1 MKKRHFL
8 KRIAGP
14 VLVLLAVAGTAVL
27 GWALYGRGND
37 TAEEKSV
44 TPGFY
49 KEDAGAVH
57 ILENDY
63 LLLSLD
69 GDTTQ
74 FTLQNKQD
82 GHVWRSIPEGADKDP
97 LALAGSKNLLQSTL
111 AITYSTDNGVRTLYD
126 NHEYSIKNQIYEI
139 HADSQAIRVDYTL
152 GRIAR
157 AYTIP
162 VVIEVG
168 RMDSFL
174 SQMTKAQSRKV
185 LDSYRKYDPA
195 RLKDN
200 QKTELLE
207 KYPQLETDAIYVL
220 RDNVKDF
227 LKEEFESLFEA
238 AGYTYEDYLTDQ
250 TETDRTVGA
259 KTAVFNIS
267 VIYRLE
273 GNDLIVEVPLDS
285 IHYTDEYPPIRVAL
299 LPNFGAGGTM
309 DEGYMLMPEGGG
321 AIIRFNNGKIAQ
333 NSYFA
338 NVYGWDYATSRPAV
352 VHETNVW
359 FPVYGMVSNGSA
371 FLCMMEDQAAN
382 VSLSADIAGRSNSFN
397 TAYAS
402 YNLLHSD
409 AFNVTERTIETI
421 YMYEQ
426 SLPQGKITQ
435 RYRFLA
441 TSDVASLAQAYR
453 GYLQERYPGLT
464 PKSQTGLPLC
474 VEIIGA
480 IDKVQQKGG
489 LPVSSPI
496 RLTGYQ
502 DAAAIVSDLST
513 LGDTRLFVRL
523 NGWMNG
529 GVLQTLL
536 RNDKLVSQLG
546 TQEDFDNMVTA
557 ISDTGAR
564 LYLHGITSFA
574 MDSGLK
580 EGFLPL
586 RDAAR
591 FTTREHVK
599 LYQYSN
605 IWYGE
610 LDLDDAY
617 FLLKPETAAD
627 MLTNLARAA
636 RKRGASGI
644 SLEDIGSLLSADYNP
659 RHTVTRD
666 EVAAL
671 QMDVLRSQA
680 DGLGV
685 MMRGGNLYALEHAD
699 LVTDT
704 DLAGI
709 GYFIVDEQVPF
720 LQMALHGLVEYTGYP
735 LNLAGDWEQELLLSA
750 QRGAGLSFVFMQ
762 EEPLVLHDT
771 LYSNYYG
778 ASYKL
783 WSQRARQIASRYARE
798 LGGLFNQAIIGFEY
812 LDDLITATTYADGT
826 RVLVNF
832 SQQERQAAGHT
843 VPARDYLVVQ
853 GEVHP

>member
-1 MKKRHFL
+1 MRKRHFL

-14 VLVLLAVAGTAVL
+14 ALALLAIAGIAVL
-27 GWALYGRGND
+27 SWALYGRDND
-37 TAEEKSV
+37 TAEDKSV
-44 TPGFY
+44 MPGYY
-49 KEDAGAVH
+49 KEDAGAVY
-57 ILENDY
+57 ILENDH

-82 GHVWRSIPEGADKDP
+82 GHLWRSIPVGADKDP

-111 AITYSTDNGVRTLYD
+111 AITYSTANGVRTLYD
-126 NHEYSIKNQIYEI
+126 NYEYSIKNQIYEI
-139 HADSQAIRVDYTL
+139 HADNQAIRVDYTL

-162 VVIEVG
+162 AVIEMK
-168 RMDSFL
+168 RMDRFL

-200 QKTELLE
+200 QKAELLE
-207 KYPQLETDAIYVL
+207 KYPQLETDVIYVL

-227 LKEEFESLFEA
+227 LKEEFEGLFEA
-238 AGYTYEDYLTDQ
+238 AGYTYEDYLSDQ
-250 TETDRTVGA
+250 METDRTVGA

-273 GNDLIVEVPLDS
+273 GYDLVVEVPLDS
-285 IHYTDEYPPIRVAL
+285 IHYTDDYPPIRVAL
-299 LPNFGAGGTM
+299 LPNFGAGGTR

-321 AIIRFNNGKIAQ
+321 AIIRFNNGKTAQ
-333 NSYFA
+333 NGYFA

-352 VHETNVW
+352 VHETNVR
-359 FPVYGMVSNGSA
+359 FPVYGMVNNGSA
-371 FLCMMEDQAAN
+371 FLCVMENQAAN
-382 VSLSADIAGRSNSFN
+382 ASLSADIAGRGNSFN

-426 SLPQGKITQ
+426 GLPQGNISQ

-441 TSDVASLAQAYR
+441 TTDVASLAQAYR
-453 GYLQERYPGLT
+453 SYLQERHPGLT
-464 PKSQTGLPLC
+464 PIAQTGLPLC

-496 RLTGYQ
+496 LLTGYQ
-502 DAAAIVSDLST
+502 DAAAIVNDLST
-513 LGDTRLFVRL
+513 LEDTRLFVRL

-536 RNDKLVSQLG
+536 RTDKLVSQLG
-546 TQEDFDNMVTA
+546 TQEEFDSMVNG
-557 ISDTGAR
+557 ISDAGAS

-591 FTTREHVK
+591 FTTREQVK

-605 IWYGE
+605 VWYGE
-610 LDLDDAY
+610 LDLEDAY
-617 FLLKPETAAD
+617 FLLNPETSAD
-627 MLTNLARAA
+627 MLTNLAQAA

-644 SLEDIGSLLSADYNP
+644 SLEDVGSLLSADYNP

-671 QMDVLRSQA
+671 QMEIINSQT

-685 MMRGGNLYALEHAD
+685 MIRGGNLYALEHAD

-704 DLAGI
+704 DLAGT

-720 LQMALHGLVEYTGYP
+720 IQMALHGLVEYTGQP

-750 QRGAGLSFVFMQ
+750 QRGAGLFFVFMQ

-771 LYSNYYG
+771 RYSGYYG
-778 ASYKL
+778 ASYRL
-783 WSQRARQIASRYARE
+783 WSQRAKQIATRYARE
-798 LGGLFNQAIIGFEY
+798 LGGLFNQTITGFEH
-812 LDDLITATTYADGT
+812 LDNSVTATTYADGT
-826 RVLVNF
+826 KVLVNF
-832 SQQERQAAGHT
+832 SQQERQVNGHT
-843 VPARDYLVVQ
+843 VPARDYLVIQREVQ
-853 GEVHP
+853 P